1 MLFCAAFML
10 VTATSVAQ
18 DADFHAAVDAL
29 NTRSFEHKIAAVTK
43 LAAFAHPRAIT
54 VLTALLEGSLYVTKK
69 TKQVVIVVA
78 LDEGGYAIKD
88 AATGADLGIVGRRA
102 AHWTS
107 VATPVGCQRWH
118 VEY

>member
-43 LAAFAHPRAIT
+43 LAAFAHPG
-54 VLTALLEGSLYVTKK
+54 L
-69 TKQVVIVVA
+69 
-78 LDEGGYAIKD
+78 
-88 AATGADLGIVGRRA
+88 
-102 AHWTS
+102 
-107 VATPVGCQRWH
+107 
-118 VEY
+118 